1 MSSYS
6 SPQGDRFVVARGSAA
21 LGTGGSGDILA
32 GVAGTLLAQM
42 GDPVDAAACA
52 AWIHGRAAELCGY
65 VRGTTLED
73 VLYALPRA
81 WNERE
86 PAFEPP
92 VLAVLPNVAR

>member
-1 MSSYS
+1 M
-6 SPQGDRFVVARGSAA
+6 ARGSAA
-21 LGTGGSGDILA
+21 LGTGGSGDVLA

-42 GDPVDAAACA
+42 GDALDAGACA

-81 WNERE
+81 WNEPE
-86 PAFEPP
+86 PGCDPP
-92 VLAVLPNVAR
+92 LLLVLPNAVR